1 MPNTYGAPKT
11 RCRCW
16 SPTSGNNP
24 RRRSCGRSANPGCAG
39 CSAWRDISPNSD
51 LPAIYNRASAF
62 LYTSLRESFGIPQ
75 LEAMACGTPV
85 VTSATSA
92 IPEVAGEGAILVD
105 PTDPKAI
112 ADALLRL
119 ETDAAFRARQV
130 AYGLERVKRFSW
142 EKTARHLLALYE
154 SLGKTN

>member
-1 MPNTYGAPKT
+1 M
-11 RCRCW
+11 
-16 SPTSGNNP
+16 
-24 RRRSCGRSANPGCAG
+24 
-39 CSAWRDISPNSD
+39 
-51 LPAIYNRASAF
+51 
-62 LYTSLRESFGIPQ
+62 
-75 LEAMACGTPV
+75 
-85 VTSATSA
+85 
-92 IPEVAGEGAILVD
+92 AGEGAILVD

-130 AYGLERVKRFSW
+130 AYGLDRVKQFSW

>member
-1 MPNTYGAPKT
+1 MHQATASVVPNAKMPVQIAATLSAAENTPQRKSIRVAL
-11 RCRCW
+11 
-16 SPTSGNNP
+16 
-24 RRRSCGRSANPGCAG
+24 A
-39 CSAWRDISPNSD
+39 AWKI
-51 LPAIYNRASAF
+51 
-62 LYTSLRESFGIPQ
+62 E
-75 LEAMACGTPV
+75 
-85 VTSATSA
+85 
-92 IPEVAGEGAILVD
+92 PEVAGEGAILVD